1 MVNLRDQNTWAHMAE
16 PDKAQDKA
24 VKMLKVGI
32 AGVRTNHPL
41 REHTLPMSQK
51 ALVVGGG
58 VTGMTAALKLA
69 DQGIKTYLVE
79 RAPSL
84 GGLARSLRKTIEGD
98 DVAPFVQHLVEQ
110 VTAHPDV
117 QVLTR
122 SVIVDHTGMPGLF
135 KTGIQTG
142 VRMNYMQIDHGVTIL
157 ATGAA
162 ANRPALYGLGTLE
175 NVMTQLDMDLL
186 MADEPEKLRP
196 WTRW

>member
-1 MVNLRDQNTWAHMAE
+1 
-16 PDKAQDKA
+16 
-24 VKMLKVGI
+24 
-32 AGVRTNHPL
+32 
-41 REHTLPMSQK
+41 MSQK

-186 MADEPEKLRP
+186 MADEPEKIKAMDQVVMIQCVGPVSRTTPTAPGSAARRL
-196 WTRW
+196 